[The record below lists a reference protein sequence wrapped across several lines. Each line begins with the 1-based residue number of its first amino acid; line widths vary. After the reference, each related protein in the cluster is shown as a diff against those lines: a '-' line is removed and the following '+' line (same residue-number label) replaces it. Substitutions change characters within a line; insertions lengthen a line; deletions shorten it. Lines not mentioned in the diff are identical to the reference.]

1 MNLLVNVKYYCV
13 LFFFWRIRVHEAER
27 FESHVWNFV
36 EHVSQMFRVSKPRP
50 DPLSPAQYC
59 LLRCQVCRKVSLKL
73 KLRFTSNLFWHQK
86 PWYWGT
92 LDQIGSKKKKTHAVA
107 FLVSFCKRLLAIYI
121 KLSWEDLICTPR
133 WERHRFGRQQELSAS
148 LQFNS
153 RVTTQKEI

>member
-36 EHVSQMFRVSKPRP
+36 ERVSQMFRVSKPRP

-92 LDQIGSKKKKTHAVA
+92 LDQIGSKKKKNSCS
-107 FLVSFCKRLLAIYI
+107 SFSCFVLQKTFSHLHKTFVGR
-121 KLSWEDLICTPR
+121 SDLHSTM
-133 WERHRFGRQQELSAS
+133 GKAS
-148 LQFNS
+148 LWAS
-153 RVTTQKEI
+153 ARAKCESPV